1 MVSEAFVMPKK
12 LRRPPLIVKD
22 QTLLASLVHFI
33 LLSATPQATGT
44 YLQLLLDVLSEVMAP
59 ICTNISPV
67 VFMIPLFPFVASAK
81 MVIEFVV
88 SVINAGVVRSNCAC
102 ADTAAIKQHSSTKIL
117 INKR

>member
-12 LRRPPLIVKD
+12 LRRPPLIVND
-22 QTLLASLVHFI
+22 QTLLASLVHLT

-44 YLQLLLDVLSEVMAP
+44 YLQLLLEVLSEVIAP

-67 VFMIPLFPFVASAK
+67 TFKIPLFPLVASAK
-81 MVIEFVV
+81 MVIELEF
-88 SVINAGVVRSNCAC
+88 SVTNEGVVRNNCAC